1 LAYFKDLAWMFDQW
15 GRDSSPLKHLM
26 TETAPHSKMYL
37 EKPVMDNNAEI
48 LVTFIAITFTDL

>member
-1 LAYFKDLAWMFDQW
+1 MFDQW